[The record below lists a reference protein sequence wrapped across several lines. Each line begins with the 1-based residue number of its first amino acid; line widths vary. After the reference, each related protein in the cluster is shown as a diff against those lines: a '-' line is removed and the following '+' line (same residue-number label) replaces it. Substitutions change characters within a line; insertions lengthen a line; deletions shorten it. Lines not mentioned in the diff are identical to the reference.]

1 MEKLRNT
8 LNKVL
13 NLLAGLSMTVMVV
26 LTTYQVIVR
35 YIFNSPSTWSEE
47 LVGYLFG
54 WSTML
59 GATIVSGERGHMNI
73 PVLVDRFNPTM
84 RKAFHIFAEV
94 IAFIFSAAILTR
106 LLSYNGISS
115 LVARRLPISWPPLPN
130 CLPIVM
136 ILCVVIGIPPSDES
150 ITISLSLL
158 YLFPSENTI
167 HFIQLFCQFLYC
179 LSPFLYQKSFFPQ
192 LLLNQI
198 QRLFAVGTDLMI
210 MIVGC
215 DVLKRTGL
223 ATSDIFHKCS
233 DLSPGT

>member
-1 MEKLRNT
+1 MKIDKPARYIGNELNSIKKPSCRSRSKPSDSLCADSRRARPRESTAEALRPT

-94 IAFIFSAAILTR
+94 IAFIFSATILVFGGFQVSQLAMGQQT
-106 LLSYNGISS
+106 SS
-115 LVARRLPISWPPLPN
+115 LGVAVGVFYWVMPI
-130 CLPIVM
+130 CGVI
-136 ILCVVIGIPPSDES
+136 ILVYSVLNIIGIANGS
-150 ITISLSLL
+150 ICLDVPEDAD
-158 YLFPSENTI
+158 YAKVEAEMAADADKEN
-167 HFIQLFCQFLYC
+167 
-179 LSPFLYQKSFFPQ
+179 KE
-192 LLLNQI
+192 
-198 QRLFAVGTDLMI
+198 D
-210 MIVGC
+210 
-215 DVLKRTGL
+215 
-223 ATSDIFHKCS
+223 
-233 DLSPGT
+233 

>member
-94 IAFIFSAAILTR
+94 IAFLFSATILVFGGFQV
-106 LLSYNGISS
+106 S
-115 LVARRLPISWPPLPN
+115 
-130 CLPIVM
+130 
-136 ILCVVIGIPPSDES
+136 
-150 ITISLSLL
+150 
-158 YLFPSENTI
+158 
-167 HFIQLFCQFLYC
+167 QLAGVFRAEHYRHR
-179 LSPFLYQKSFFPQ
+179 
-192 LLLNQI
+192 
-198 QRLFAVGTDLMI
+198 QRLHLSGYPG
-210 MIVGC
+210 GC
-215 DVLKRTGL
+215 RLCKGGSRNGCRCRQG
-223 ATSDIFHKCS
+223 K
-233 DLSPGT
+233 